1 MSEQKTQ
8 LSLLETNRFHK
19 LSAHDLNRIEQ
30 EHVISVALEILSN
43 RYQPG
48 EALTSPK
55 HTFAYLRLI
64 LAKRKNEVFG
74 CIFLD
79 TRHRVIKTVEL
90 FHGTIDG
97 ASVYPR
103 VVAQKALEL
112 NAAATLFFHNHPSGV
127 AEPSQADI
135 RITEQLKRALDTID
149 VRVLDHVV
157 IGDTQSTS
165 MAQSGLI

>member
-1 MSEQKTQ
+1 M
-8 LSLLETNRFHK
+8 
-19 LSAHDLNRIEQ
+19 
-30 EHVISVALEILSN
+30 
-43 RYQPG
+43 
-48 EALTSPK
+48 
-55 HTFAYLRLI
+55 
-64 LAKRKNEVFG
+64 LAERKNEVFG

-90 FHGTIDG
+90 FYGTIDG

-112 NAAATLFFHNHPSGV
+112 NAAATLFFHNHPSGIV
-127 AEPSQADI
+127 EPSQADV

-165 MAQSGLI
+165 MALSGLI